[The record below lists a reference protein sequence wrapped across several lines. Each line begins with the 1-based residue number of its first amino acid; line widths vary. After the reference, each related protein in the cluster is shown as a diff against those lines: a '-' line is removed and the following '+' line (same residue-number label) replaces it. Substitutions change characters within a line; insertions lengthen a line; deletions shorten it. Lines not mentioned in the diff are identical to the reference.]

1 MLYRSTLNV
10 DGILL
15 IFLVI
20 VLRWNSRPK
29 LQEKPPTGGNT
40 EDVKIAV
47 PLKYCSIFWRSFQM
61 PLINC
66 EIDLILSLSW
76 TCVITNLTT
85 GSKQTFLFLRLEKIT
100 KNIFFLLVNEM
111 ITHKNCY
118 KKIAKYLKKTTRPDA
133 DPTTI

>member
-1 MLYRSTLNV
+1 
-10 DGILL
+10 
-15 IFLVI
+15 
-20 VLRWNSRPK
+20 
-29 LQEKPPTGGNT
+29 
-40 EDVKIAV
+40 
-47 PLKYCSIFWRSFQM
+47 M

-85 GSKQTFLFLRLEKIT
+85 GSKQAFLFLRLEKIT

-118 KKIAKYLKKTTRPDA
+118 KKIAKYKKKTTRPDA